1 PVAPAPI
8 REIDMADQ
16 THSVLANRKRQPNK
30 ELQPRPKPV
39 PYQSE
44 LSAQIPEGQV
54 INTILDTHVNL
65 PVRQLLG
72 TSRELTEE
80 LFSLMKYRNNKPPE
94 VNKLTA
100 EVHSYS
106 MADHNCG
113 PLLRLP
119 LTYNGKAVSA
129 IIDTGSELN
138 VINRKVFQDLIA
150 LPYDPNEVLTMTDAN
165 GGRGELRGF
174 VQNVP
179 IAWGDIVTRANF
191 YIGDQGGYD
200 MLLGIP
206 WQIANK
212 VSIEH
217 KEDGTYIGF

>member
-1 PVAPAPI
+1 
-8 REIDMADQ
+8 MADQ
-16 THSVLANRKRQPNK
+16 THSVPANRKRQPNK

-39 PYQSE
+39 PRQSE

-94 VNKLTA
+94 VNELTA

-106 MADHNCG
+106 MADQNRG

-138 VINRKVFQDLIA
+138 VINCKVFQDLIA
-150 LPYDPNEVLTMTDAN
+150 LP
-165 GGRGELRGF
+165 
-174 VQNVP
+174 
-179 IAWGDIVTRANF
+179 
-191 YIGDQGGYD
+191 
-200 MLLGIP
+200 
-206 WQIANK
+206 
-212 VSIEH
+212 
-217 KEDGTYIGF
+217 